1 MAAKA
6 LIELTDVHFGYRSHA
21 VFSGLSMEIPEGKIT
36 AIMGPSGTG
45 KTTLLELVTGQ
56 RRADRG
62 VVRVQGRDLA
72 TLSRRGLFRLRREM
86 GLLFQEGALF
96 SDLNVFENV
105 AFPLREHT
113 RLSNTLI
120 HHLVL
125 MKLEAVGLRGAASLR
140 TTELSGGMARRV
152 ALARSIVLD
161 PVMMFYD
168 EPLVGLDPIAMGVI
182 LRLIVHLN
190 ETLGMTSVIVTHDVK
205 EVLGIAHR
213 SYIISEGRVVAQGDS
228 KDLAQSTDP
237 WVRQFLDGMPDGP
250 VPFQYPARDFTEDL
264 FAVGTSA

>member
-1 MAAKA
+1 MGDEA
-6 LIELTDVHFGYRSHA
+6 LIRLEDVHFGYGSHA
-21 VFSGLSMEIPEGKIT
+21 VFSGLSMDIPKGKIT

-56 RRADRG
+56 RHADRG
-62 VVRVQGRDLA
+62 EVRIHGRNLG
-72 TLSRRGLFRLRREM
+72 TLSRKALFRLRREM

-96 SDLNVFENV
+96 SDLSVFENV

-113 RLSNTLI
+113 RLSNILI

-125 MKLEAVGLRGAASLR
+125 MKLEAVGLRGAALLNPS
-140 TTELSGGMARRV
+140 ELSGGMARRV

-190 ETLGMTSVIVTHDVK
+190 KTLGMTSVIVTHDVK
-205 EVLGIAHR
+205 EVLKIADG
-213 SYIISEGRVVAQGDS
+213 SYIISEGRVVAQGS
-228 KDLAQSTDP
+228 PSGLAQSRDP
-237 WVRQFLDGMPDGP
+237 WVRQFLEGAPDGP
-250 VPFQYPARDFTEDL
+250 VPFNYPARDFASDL
-264 FAVGTSA
+264 FASGALP